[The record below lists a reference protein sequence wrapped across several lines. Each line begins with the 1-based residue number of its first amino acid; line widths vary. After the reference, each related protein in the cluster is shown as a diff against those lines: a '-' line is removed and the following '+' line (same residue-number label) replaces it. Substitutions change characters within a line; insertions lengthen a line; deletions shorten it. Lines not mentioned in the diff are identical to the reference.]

1 METVTPAIEKS
12 CPTWLLLSQIGDK
25 WTILII
31 NILAQERAAVRFGQL
46 RKAVPGISQKMLTQT
61 LRDLE
66 RNGLVV
72 RTVYPVIPPHVEYSL
87 TALGR
92 TLIGPLGA
100 LSLWSQEHLAD
111 VHAAQAIFDRE
122 NGAAK
127 AVDSARALIARERPT
142 RLP

>member
-1 METVTPAIEKS
+1 METVAPAFEKT
-12 CPTWLLLSQIGDK
+12 CPTWQLLAQIGDK

-31 NILAQERAAVRFGQL
+31 NILAQERSAVRFGAL

-72 RTVYPVIPPHVEYSL
+72 RAVYPVIPPHVEYSL

-100 LSLWSQEHLAD
+100 LSVWSQDHLSE
-111 VHAAQAIFDRE
+111 VHAAQAIFDLE
-122 NGAAK
+122 AGAAK
-127 AVDSARALIARERPT
+127 AMRPARDLVT
-142 RLP
+142 R

>member
-1 METVTPAIEKS
+1 LDTIAPGIEKT
-12 CPTWLLLSQIGDK
+12 CPTWQLLSQIGDK

-31 NILAQERAAVRFGQL
+31 NILAEEPAAVRFGQL

-72 RTVYPVIPPHVEYSL
+72 RVVCPVIPPHVEYSL

-92 TLIGPLGA
+92 TLVEPLRA
-100 LSLWSQEHLAD
+100 LSIWSRDHLAE
-111 VHAAQAIFDRE
+111 VHSAQAAFTARE
-122 NGAAK
+122 SGTKVMNA
-127 AVDSARALIARERPT
+127 ARALVAQM
-142 RLP
+142 

>member
-1 METVTPAIEKS
+1 METVSPAIEKT

-31 NILAQERAAVRFGQL
+31 NILAQERSAVRFGQL

-87 TALGR
+87 TALGQ

-100 LSLWSQEHLAD
+100 LSRWSKEHLAD

-122 NGAAK
+122 ASVVK
-127 AVDSARALIARERPT
+127 SAGSVRALFAG
-142 RLP
+142 

>member
-1 METVTPAIEKS
+1 METVSPAIEKT

-31 NILAQERAAVRFGQL
+31 NILAQERSAVRFGQL

-100 LSLWSQEHLAD
+100 LSVWSAEHLAD

-122 NGAAK
+122 TSAAK
-127 AVDSARALIARERPT
+127 AVGST
-142 RLP
+142 RVLVAV

>member
-1 METVTPAIEKS
+1 METVAPAFEKT
-12 CPTWLLLSQIGDK
+12 CPTWQLLAQIGDK

-31 NILAQERAAVRFGQL
+31 NILAVERSAVRFGQL

-100 LSLWSQEHLAD
+100 LSLWSREHLSE
-111 VHAAQAIFDRE
+111 VHAAQAIFDLE
-122 NGAAK
+122 VGAAK
-127 AVDSARALIARERPT
+127 AMSSARALVAG
-142 RLP
+142 